1 MRAGMLPMIVIVAA
15 FSNGAFAIAGEQRRQ
30 APASL
35 QRLDAASPP
44 SHAREALRP
53 ARHLKQNAA
62 RSPVGN
68 RDRYPGPAASD
79 KPDRLSWPRDRA
91 ILDVP
96 GQTTVLTRQVLDD
109 MNATTLRDALRSTAG
124 VTIGR

>member
-1 MRAGMLPMIVIVAA
+1 MRARMLPMIVVVAA
-15 FSNGAFAIAGEQRRQ
+15 VSNGAFATAGEQRQQ

-35 QRLDAASPP
+35 QRLNAASPRP
-44 SHAREALRP
+44 HAREAFRP
-53 ARHLKQNAA
+53 AGHLKQNAA
-62 RSPVGN
+62 RSSIGI
-68 RDRYPGPAASD
+68 RDRHADPAASD
-79 KPDRLSWPRDRA
+79 QPDRLSWSRDRA
-91 ILDVP
+91 ILNVP